1 MLMQGRPGVVKY
13 TRRPV
18 IALWLWRRSIWCHR
32 HGFRLGARFFKTLNF
47 LVFGAILEP
56 EVELEGH
63 VNLSHRGLGVVVH
76 GATRIGDWAQIW
88 QYATIATNDDKVN
101 RQFGVRIGRGVVI
114 GAHAIVMCPAG
125 RTLTIGDE
133 AVIAAGAI
141 VVDDVP
147 AGAVVLPEPSRIVMR
162 EEARSGD
169 DQGSMSSDSPR
180 QNAS

>member
-1 MLMQGRPGVVKY
+1 M
-13 TRRPV
+13 

-32 HGFRLGARFFKTLNF
+32 QGFRLGARFFKTLNF
-47 LVFGAILEP
+47 LLFGAILEP

-147 AGAVVLPEPSRIVMR
+147 AGAVVLPEPSRILTR
-162 EEARSGD
+162 EAARLGD
-169 DQGSMSSDSPR
+169 DQGSISSDSPR

>member
-1 MLMQGRPGVVKY
+1 MLVQGRPSVVKY

-18 IALWLWRRSIWCHR
+18 VALWLWRKSIWCHR
-32 HGFRLGARFFKTLNF
+32 HGLKLPARLFKTLNF

-88 QYATIATNDDKVN
+88 QYATIGTNDDKVN
-101 RQFGVRIGRGVVI
+101 RQFGVRIGRGVVV
-114 GAHAIVMCPAG
+114 GAHAIVMCPQG
-125 RTLTIGDE
+125 RTLTIGDD

-147 AGAVVLPEPSRIVMR
+147 AGALVLPEPSRIITR
-162 EEARSGD
+162 EAAERSR
-169 DQGSMSSDSPR
+169 DQGSISSDSPR